1 MPKRRA
7 VVRCHSMPAR
17 DRPRVL
23 HLSATWFGEA
33 SVLGGGERYPLEL
46 ARAMRERVPTRLVA
60 FGGPPTVAEASGF
73 PIEVARTWRHL
84 RGRESDAIG
93 PGFIPALLWADVIHC
108 HQARTGLTALATMLA
123 RPLGKRVF
131 VTDHGGGGVGWIR
144 RARLGRWVDA
154 HLAQSRFVLDTL
166 PYLGRRTTIIH
177 AGVDPSVFAPSEAK
191 ARGEIAF
198 VGRLL
203 PHKGVEHAIRA
214 LPHDAHLSVYGRPAD
229 PAYAAF
235 LRREAQGRAV
245 TFHEDADD
253 RQLVRALSRA
263 CVAVMPS
270 VFEDYQGNHQ
280 RLPELL
286 GLAALEAMACGT
298 AVVVSDVGGIPE
310 VVEPAYGAVVP
321 PGDSEA
327 IRAALLPF
335 TSDPAHAAAYGQRA
349 RERVIRDFT
358 WSAVAKRCLA
368 AYGYGRSESSSQP

>member
-1 MPKRRA
+1 M
-7 VVRCHSMPAR
+7 
-17 DRPRVL
+17 L

-60 FGGPPTVAEASGF
+60 FGGPPTVAESSGF

-84 RGRESDAIG
+84 RGRASDAIG
-93 PGFIPALLWADVIHC
+93 PGFIRALLWADVIHC

-177 AGVDPSVFAPSEAK
+177 AGVDPSVFAPSEDK

-214 LPHDAHLSVYGRPAD
+214 LPRDAHLSVYGRPAD

-298 AVVVSDVGGIPE
+298 AVVVSDAGGIPE
-310 VVEPAYGAVVP
+310 VVEPSYGAVVP

-368 AYGYGRSESSSQP
+368 AYGDGRSEFPSQP

>member
-1 MPKRRA
+1 
-7 VVRCHSMPAR
+7 MPAR
-17 DRPRVL
+17 NRPRVL
-23 HLSATWFGEA
+23 HLSPTWFGER

-60 FGGPPTVAEASGF
+60 FGGPPTTADAAGF
-73 PIEVARTWRHL
+73 PIEVARTWRRL

-93 PGFIPALLWADVIHC
+93 PGFLPALWWADVVHC

-131 VTDHGGGGVGWIR
+131 VTDHGGGGVGWLR
-144 RARLGRWVDA
+144 RARLGRWIDT
-154 HLAQSRFVLDTL
+154 HLAQSRFVVDTL
-166 PYLGRRTTIIH
+166 PYVGRRTTIIH
-177 AGVDPSVFAPSEAK
+177 AGVDPQVFAPSDAK
-191 ARGEIAF
+191 VRGEVVL

-214 LPHDAHLSVYGRPAD
+214 LPDDAHLAVYGRPAD
-229 PAYAAF
+229 PDYVAF

-263 CVAVMPS
+263 CAAVMPS
-270 VFEDYQGNHQ
+270 VFEDYRGRHHH
-280 RLPELL
+280 LPELL

-310 VVEPAYGAVVP
+310 IVEPSYGAVVP
-321 PGDSEA
+321 PGDA
-327 IRAALLPF
+327 AALRAALLPF
-335 TSDPAHAAAYGQRA
+335 TSDRAHAAACGQRA
-349 RERVIRDFT
+349 RQRVLRDFT
-358 WSAVAKRCLA
+358 WSAVADRCLA
-368 AYGYGRSESSSQP
+368 AYEYHPGRSRLP

>member
-1 MPKRRA
+1 MPT
-7 VVRCHSMPAR
+7 R

-73 PIEVARTWRHL
+73 PIEVSRTWRHL

-93 PGFIPALLWADVIHC
+93 PGFIPAILWADVIHC

-123 RPLGKRVF
+123 HPLGKRVF

-154 HLAQSRFVLDTL
+154 HLAQSRFVVDTL

-177 AGVDPSVFAPSEAK
+177 ASVDPRVFAPSEAK
-191 ARGEIAF
+191 ARGEVAF

-214 LPHDAHLSVYGRPAD
+214 LPPRRPSLGVR
-229 PAYAAF
+229 AARRPR
-235 LRREAQGRAV
+235 LRRV
-245 TFHEDADD
+245 
-253 RQLVRALSRA
+253 S
-263 CVAVMPS
+263 
-270 VFEDYQGNHQ
+270 
-280 RLPELL
+280 
-286 GLAALEAMACGT
+286 AA
-298 AVVVSDVGGIPE
+298 
-310 VVEPAYGAVVP
+310 
-321 PGDSEA
+321 
-327 IRAALLPF
+327 
-335 TSDPAHAAAYGQRA
+335 
-349 RERVIRDFT
+349 
-358 WSAVAKRCLA
+358 
-368 AYGYGRSESSSQP
+368 

>member
-1 MPKRRA
+1 MAAAAWGGSAARVWAGGSTPIWRRA
-7 VVRCHSMPAR
+7 GLWSTRC
-17 DRPRVL
+17 
-23 HLSATWFGEA
+23 
-33 SVLGGGERYPLEL
+33 
-46 ARAMRERVPTRLVA
+46 
-60 FGGPPTVAEASGF
+60 
-73 PIEVARTWRHL
+73 PI
-84 RGRESDAIG
+84 I
-93 PGFIPALLWADVIHC
+93 
-108 HQARTGLTALATMLA
+108 
-123 RPLGKRVF
+123 
-131 VTDHGGGGVGWIR
+131 
-144 RARLGRWVDA
+144 
-154 HLAQSRFVLDTL
+154 
-166 PYLGRRTTIIH
+166 GRRTTIIH
-177 AGVDPSVFAPSEAK
+177 AGVDPRVFAPSEAK

-235 LRREAQGRAV
+235 LRREAQGRSV

-270 VFEDYQGNHQ
+270 VFEDYQGQPPASFPNCS
-280 RLPELL
+280 

-310 VVEPAYGAVVP
+310 VVEPSYGAVVP
-321 PGDSEA
+321 PGDA
-327 IRAALLPF
+327 AALRAALLPF
-335 TSDPAHAAAYGQRA
+335 TSDSVHAAACGQRA

-368 AYGYGRSESSSQP
+368 AYEFRRDTVPSPYGRGIGRG